1 MERTLGLTEKEVKER
16 LKQFGLNVFWQEL
29 KFDWLRFL
37 REELLNYF
45 NIFLFLV
52 FFDFFFW
59 RGKLNLF

>member
-52 FFDFFFW
+52 FLISFFG
-59 RGKLNLF
+59 RGKN